1 MTTTPSQW
9 LEVALV
15 LFMLIGLVLVL
26 YERIKSGKG
35 PWKGTVQTLAVILVF
50 PTIILLAFE
59 GKVKEDATATLLG
72 ALIGYVLSG
81 MGKETTTNSPTPP
94 DQPKPK

>member
-1 MTTTPSQW
+1 MPTTPSQW
-9 LEVALV
+9 LEAALV

-50 PTIILLAFE
+50 PTILVLALE
-59 GKVKEDATATLLG
+59 GKVEKDATATLLG

-81 MGKETTTNSPTPP
+81 MGKETTNSPTPP
-94 DQPKPK
+94 EQPKPK